1 MSARYTPI
9 HSFNGHRGPIYALA
23 RGLTG
28 GSFLSGSGDGLV
40 VEWHEDRPQDGAVL
54 VNVGQAV
61 FALGLMR
68 QAELLFIGTEGGG
81 LHVVDLASRKE
92 IHLFEVHQ
100 KGVFRIVELPGGR
113 MACAGGD
120 GTLSVW
126 GSVGTEREKVQGRR
140 LKEEEMTG
148 RANGPSGLPLSPSTS
163 PLSPSF
169 ARVALQRQIPLCE
182 EKLRDIALS
191 ADGGSIAVACGDG
204 TVRILESN
212 LFNELFTL
220 SAHAGGSTSVAWH
233 PGKPALVSGGKDGHI
248 RLWRSDDAFTP
259 SLAFPAHRGSIY
271 TIAFSEEGHLCATAS
286 RDKTAKLWDASTFDA
301 MGRSDRSMGGHT
313 HSVNAAIWS
322 GDALITAGDD
332 KRILLWRAPDADHPL
347 P

>member
-1 MSARYTPI
+1 MSARYAPTL
-9 HSFNGHRGPIYALA
+9 SFSGHRGPIYALA
-23 RGLTG
+23 QGLNG

-40 VEWHEDRPQDGAVL
+40 VEWHEDRPQLGALL

-61 FALGLMR
+61 FALGVMR
-68 QAELLFIGTEGGG
+68 QAGLLFIGTEGGG
-81 LHVVDLASRKE
+81 LYVVDLVSRKE
-92 IHLFEVHQ
+92 IHLFEVHK
-100 KGVFRIVELPGGR
+100 KGVFRIVELPGER

-126 GSVGTEREKVQGRR
+126 GSVGTEREKVQGGR
-140 LKEEEMTG
+140 LKEEERPG
-148 RANGPSGLPLSPSTS
+148 RPDGPSGLPLSPSTS

-169 ARVALQRQIPLCE
+169 ARIALQRQIPLCE

-204 TVRILESN
+204 TVRILEST

-271 TIAFSEEGHLCATAS
+271 TIAFSEEGHLCATTS

-301 MGRSDRSMGGHT
+301 LARLDRPLGGHT

-322 GDALITAGDD
+322 CGALITAGDD
-332 KRILLWRAPDADHPL
+332 KRILLWRGSHT
-347 P
+347 